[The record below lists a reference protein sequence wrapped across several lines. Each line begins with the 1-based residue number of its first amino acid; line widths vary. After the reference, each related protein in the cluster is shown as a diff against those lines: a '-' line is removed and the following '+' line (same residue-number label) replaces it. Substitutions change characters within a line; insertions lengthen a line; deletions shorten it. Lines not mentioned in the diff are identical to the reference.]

1 MRPLQ
6 VSASILSADFARMG
20 EEVQAVDAAG
30 ADVIHLDVMDGAFVP
45 NLTFGAVLVKALRP
59 VTDKPFDVHAMVAD
73 PGRFVEPFAQAGA
86 QLLTVHVEACIHL
99 QRVLAQIR
107 EAGMRAGVAVNP
119 ATPVDFL
126 EYVLDDLDHVLLMTV
141 NPGFS
146 GQRFLPAVMAKV
158 RRVRELVAGRP
169 IDIGVDGG
177 VAPQTA
183 PACREAGANVL
194 IAATAIFGQSDYARA
209 IADLRG

>member
-1 MRPLQ
+1 MRALQ
-6 VSASILSADFARMG
+6 VSASILSADFARLG
-20 EEVQAVDAAG
+20 DEVRAVDAAG

-45 NLTFGAVLVKALRP
+45 NLTFGAVLIKALRP

-73 PGRFVEPFAQAGA
+73 PGRFVEPFAEAGA

-107 EAGMRAGVAVNP
+107 AAGMRAGVAVNP

-126 EYVLDDLDHVLLMTV
+126 EYVLEDVDHVLLMTV

-146 GQRFLPAVMAKV
+146 GQRFLPSVMAKV
-158 RRVRELVAGRP
+158 LRVRELVADRP

-177 VAPQTA
+177 VAPPTA
-183 PACREAGANVL
+183 PSCREAGANVL
-194 IAATAIFGQSDYARA
+194 IAASAIFGQPDYARA